1 MYIENM
7 KIPGIFCP
15 MSFSHWLI
23 WLAKKIQKEGSAQ
36 LRTTQKEMIITIP
49 NSEKNNLLEVYV
61 YINVGGLDH
70 FYFSIYIWDNP
81 SH

>member
-1 MYIENM
+1 
-7 KIPGIFCP
+7 
-15 MSFSHWLI
+15 
-23 WLAKKIQKEGSAQ
+23 
-36 LRTTQKEMIITIP
+36 MIITIP